1 MNFFD
6 IININVLQSAIRL
19 ATPVILAA
27 LGAAICNKAGVLNL
41 GLDGFITMS
50 AFVAI
55 VSTYLIRNFTR
66 IGALH
71 PVLSTFLG
79 VIVTAVFGGFLGLI
93 FAVLKDKFN
102 VDLVVLSIAVNM
114 LAVELTVYIMRA
126 VFHQSGTWSDASIVQ
141 LPSLDIPLLGS
152 IPVIGRLL
160 SGYNIIVYLSWIFT
174 ILLIILMKKTKYGRY
189 IVAVGENKEAAVSV
203 GISVTKV
210 RYFALILSGVL
221 SGLAGAF
228 LSVGHL
234 TLFTRDMS
242 AGRGWLGNAAA
253 LFGFNNPGGSFAA
266 GLFFGFA
273 DALALRLQNVTKIP
287 SYIIQVMPYV
297 CTIVILSIVSWKA
310 LRDRK
315 KRIGGME

>member
-6 IININVLQSAIRL
+6 IINIHVLQSAIRL

-41 GLDGFITMS
+41 GIDGFITMS

-55 VSTYLIRNFTR
+55 VSTYLIRNFTQ
-66 IGALH
+66 IGIGH

-79 VIVTAVFGGFLGLI
+79 VLVTALFGGLLGLI

-126 VFHQSGTWSDASIVQ
+126 VFHQSGTWSDSSIVQ
-141 LPSLDIPLLGS
+141 LPSIDIPILSS
-152 IPVIGRLL
+152 IPVLGSLL

-174 ILLIILMKKTKYGRY
+174 ILLIILMRKTRYGRY

-310 LRDRK
+310 LRDRR

>member
-1 MNFFD
+1 MSDKELNNLDVEVAADNEQGVEQQVKPVGFFAKVG
-6 IININVLQSAIRL
+6 NVFSNVGKTLWRWIKR
-19 ATPVILAA
+19 
-27 LGAAICNKAGVLNL
+27 
-41 GLDGFITMS
+41 
-50 AFVAI
+50 AFM
-55 VSTYLIRNFTR
+55 
-66 IGALH
+66 GGDKE
-71 PVLSTFLG
+71 LSE
-79 VIVTAVFGGFLGLI
+79 
-93 FAVLKDKFN
+93 KDKFN